1 MDYVVFA
8 VAVVVVGVLL
18 YKKVPKFAAA
28 VNSVKAKFSK
38 KA

>member
-8 VAVVVVGVLL
+8 VVVAVIGVLL

-28 VNSVKAKFSK
+28 VDKIKAKFSK